1 MKNIAKKDFISRL
14 NPNSLTVLTG
24 FAEPC
29 VKDAPVG
36 TTYQFLR
43 SGYFCKDPDSTD
55 ALPVFNRTVGLR
67 DSFKGGK

>member
-1 MKNIAKKDFISRL
+1 M
-14 NPNSLTVLTG
+14 G

-36 TTYQFLR
+36 TTYLFLR